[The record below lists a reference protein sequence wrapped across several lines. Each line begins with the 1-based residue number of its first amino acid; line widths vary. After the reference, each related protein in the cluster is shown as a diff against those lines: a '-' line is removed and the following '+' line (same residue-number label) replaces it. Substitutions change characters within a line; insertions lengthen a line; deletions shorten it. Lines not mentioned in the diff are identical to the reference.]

1 MNICN
6 WAEIEPIRCPVC
18 KNSYEYPMIRP
29 SALPLATLL
38 LMAVLTPAQAQSARV
53 LGDFR
58 DWSSYAADDGSG
70 TVCFAMTKPKTTEPT
85 PDGYGE
91 AYLYI
96 TNRPSEDVANEF
108 NVVAGYTFQ
117 TGSMAV
123 ASVGGQDFSL
133 FTQND
138 AAWLDDAGQSANLA
152 AAIRAGSTVV
162 ITGTSAA
169 GTEIVQTYSLSGA
182 TAAQQAIGAEC

>member
-1 MNICN
+1 MT
-6 WAEIEPIRCPVC
+6 RFSVL
-18 KNSYEYPMIRP
+18 SL
-29 SALPLATLL
+29 ALVLSLAGFG
-38 LMAVLTPAQAQSARV
+38 PAQAQSARV

-85 PDGYGE
+85 PDGYGQ

-96 TNRPSEDVANEF
+96 TNRPGEDVVNEF

-117 TGSMAV
+117 TGSTAT
-123 ASVGGQDFSL
+123 ASIGGQDFAL

-138 AAWLDDAGQSANLA
+138 AAWLDDSAQAANLA
-152 AAIRAGSTVV
+152 AAIRAGSSIS
-162 ITGTSAA
+162 ITGTSAT
-169 GTEIVQTYSLSGA
+169 GSRIVQSYSLSGA

>member
-1 MNICN
+1 
-6 WAEIEPIRCPVC
+6 
-18 KNSYEYPMIRP
+18 MIRISALP
-29 SALPLATLL
+29 SALLLVMAALAP
-38 LMAVLTPAQAQSARV
+38 VQAQSARV

-58 DWSSYAADDGSG
+58 DWSSFAADDGGG
-70 TVCFAMTKPKTTEPT
+70 TVCFAMTRPKSTEPT
-85 PDGYGE
+85 PDGYGD

-96 TNRPSEDVANEF
+96 SSRPGEDVVNEF

-123 ASVGGQDFSL
+123 ASVGGEDFPL

-138 AAWLDDAGQSANLA
+138 AAWLDDSAQAANLA
-152 AAIRAGSTVV
+152 AALRAGTTVT

-169 GTEIVQTYSLSGA
+169 GTEIVQSFSLSGA

>member
-1 MNICN
+1 
-6 WAEIEPIRCPVC
+6 
-18 KNSYEYPMIRP
+18 MIRI
-29 SALPLATLL
+29 SALPLAL
-38 LMAVLTPAQAQSARV
+38 VLSLAALGAAQAQSARV

-58 DWSSYAADDGSG
+58 DWSSYAADDGGG

-85 PDGYGE
+85 PEGYAD

-96 TNRPSEDVANEF
+96 TNRPGEDVANEF

-117 TGSMAV
+117 SGSMAV
-123 ASVGGQDFSL
+123 ASVGGQDFAL

-138 AAWLDDAGQSANLA
+138 AAWLDDSAQASNLA

-162 ITGTSAA
+162 VTGTSAS
-169 GTEIVQTYSLSGA
+169 GTEIVQTFSLSGA

>member
-1 MNICN
+1 MTRF
-6 WAEIEPIRCPVC
+6 AKPLLA
-18 KNSYEYPMIRP
+18 
-29 SALPLATLL
+29 SALVLAVT
-38 LMAVLTPAQAQSARV
+38 VPAMAQSARV

-70 TVCFAMTKPKTTEPT
+70 TMCFAMTKPKTTQPT

-96 TNRPSEDVANEF
+96 TNRPGEDVSSEF

-117 TGSMAV
+117 TGSMATV
-123 ASVGGQDFSL
+123 SIGGQNFAL
-133 FTQND
+133 FTQGD
-138 AAWLDDAGQSANLA
+138 AAWLDDNAQAANLA
-152 AAIRAGSTVV
+152 AAIRAGSTLT
-162 ITGTSAA
+162 ITGTSAT
-169 GTEIVQTYSLSGA
+169 GTQVVQSYSLSGA

>member
-1 MNICN
+1 
-6 WAEIEPIRCPVC
+6 
-18 KNSYEYPMIRP
+18 MIR
-29 SALPLATLL
+29 SFALPLALVVSL
-38 LMAVLTPAQAQSARV
+38 AGIGAAQAQSARV

-58 DWSSYAADDGSG
+58 DWSSYAADDGGG
-70 TVCFAMTKPKTTEPT
+70 TVCFAMTRPKSTQPT
-85 PDGYGE
+85 PEGYAD

-96 TNRPSEDVANEF
+96 TNRPGENVMNEF

-123 ASVGGQDFSL
+123 ASVGGRDFPL

-138 AAWLDDAGQSANLA
+138 AAWLDDSSQSANLA
-152 AAIRAGSTVV
+152 AAIRAGSTVTV
-162 ITGTSAA
+162 TGTSAA
-169 GTEIVQTYSLSGA
+169 GVQIVQTYSLSGA

>member
-1 MNICN
+1 M
-6 WAEIEPIRCPVC
+6 V
-18 KNSYEYPMIRP
+18 KDPMIRI
-29 SALPLATLL
+29 SALALALVTTLSAIL
-38 LMAVLTPAQAQSARV
+38 PAEAQSARV

-70 TVCFAMTKPKTTEPT
+70 TVCFAMTKPKSTEPT
-85 PDGYGE
+85 PSGYGE

-96 TNRPSEDVANEF
+96 TNRPGEDVANEF

-117 TGSMAV
+117 TGSTAT
-123 ASVGGQDFSL
+123 ASVGGQNFTL

-138 AAWLDDAGQSANLA
+138 AAWLDDSAQSANLA
-152 AAIRAGSTVV
+152 AAIRAGSSIS
-162 ITGTSAA
+162 ITGTAA
-169 GTEIVQTYSLSGA
+169 DGTQVVQSYSLSGA

>member
-1 MNICN
+1 
-6 WAEIEPIRCPVC
+6 
-18 KNSYEYPMIRP
+18 MIRI
-29 SALPLATLL
+29 SALPLASLL
-38 LMAVLTPAQAQSARV
+38 ILAALAPAQAQSARV

-85 PDGYGE
+85 PDGYGQ

-96 TNRPSEDVANEF
+96 TNRPGEDVVNEF

-117 TGSMAV
+117 TGSTAT
-123 ASVGGQDFSL
+123 ASVGGQEFAL

-138 AAWLDDAGQSANLA
+138 AAWLDDSAQAANLA
-152 AAIRAGSTVV
+152 AAIRAGSSIS
-162 ITGTSAA
+162 ITGTSAT
-169 GTEIVQTYSLSGA
+169 GSRIVQSYSLSGA

>member
-1 MNICN
+1 
-6 WAEIEPIRCPVC
+6 
-18 KNSYEYPMIRP
+18 MIRH
-29 SALPLATLL
+29 SALPLAL
-38 LMAVLTPAQAQSARV
+38 VLARAALSPVQAQSARV

-85 PDGYGE
+85 PEGYGD

-96 TNRPSEDVANEF
+96 TNRPGEDVVNEF
-108 NVVAGYTFQ
+108 NIVAGYTFQ
-117 TGSMAV
+117 TGSVAV
-123 ASVGGQDFSL
+123 ATVSGQDFSL

-138 AAWLDDAGQSANLA
+138 AAWLDDAAQAANLA

-162 ITGTSAA
+162 VTGTSAA

>member
-1 MNICN
+1 MTRI
-6 WAEIEPIRCPVC
+6 P
-18 KNSYEYPMIRP
+18 
-29 SALPLATLL
+29 ALSLALVTTLAAIL
-38 LMAVLTPAQAQSARV
+38 PAGAQSARV

-70 TVCFAMTKPKTTEPT
+70 TVCFAMTRPKSTEPA

-96 TNRPSEDVANEF
+96 TNRPGEDVVNEF

-117 TGSMAV
+117 TGSTAI
-123 ASVGGQDFSL
+123 ASVGGQDFPL

-138 AAWLDDAGQSANLA
+138 AAWLDDSAQGANLA
-152 AAIRAGSTVV
+152 AAIRAGSTVTV
-162 ITGTSAA
+162 TGTSATGA
-169 GTEIVQTYSLSGA
+169 KIVQSFSLSGA